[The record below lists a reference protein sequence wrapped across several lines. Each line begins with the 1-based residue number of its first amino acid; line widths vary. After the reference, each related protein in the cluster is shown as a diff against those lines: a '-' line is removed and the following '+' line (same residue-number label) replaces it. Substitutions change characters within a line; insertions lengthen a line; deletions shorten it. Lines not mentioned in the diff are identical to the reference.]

1 MHVFVFQML
10 YKHNKMFQ
18 DLDKEQKGSITI
30 EKMAEIYRIY
40 KVNIWQIYSV

>member
-1 MHVFVFQML
+1 MRIFVFKCCED
-10 YKHNKMFQ
+10 YKTFQ

-40 KVNIWQIYSV
+40 KVNI